1 MRDAERVGTMGEQ
14 DARVWRGEHCWA
26 SRGRPGFRGSYWV
39 ARPEFLTMGVD
50 VVEPIHHARRWKLRD
65 VPPGFFPRPRASQW
79 QMALMGL
86 LLVVVAISV
95 AGVGGCHS
103 SASAPQSQQ
112 E

>member
-1 MRDAERVGTMGEQ
+1 MGEQ

-65 VPPGFFPRPRASQW
+65 VPPEFPDDLIDKNPENRTPADRIVTVVTTPEQASHLPPPR
-79 QMALMGL
+79 
-86 LLVVVAISV
+86 
-95 AGVGGCHS
+95 
-103 SASAPQSQQ
+103 
-112 E
+112 